1 MTRQLIIF
9 EDSTFANLYPLTL
22 SRPVFSLRCGMHRLW
37 QKIARRF
44 TGYEIAFSSRPEVA
58 GLLSV
63 QTGMQ
68 VNAVDYKPGDRLV
81 FVNGKLRLGDKLANE
96 LQTAAE
102 NRIYHDGNTTV
113 AVVVADGLQKAP
125 EGAIRFTGEGA
136 SEALGIKADM
146 VAGEFEFYN
155 YLWDLV
161 NLNGDEINLDY
172 LTMEDKPGIGRMVDQ
187 ARIDSSVRIL
197 SDKNLFIAPGAEIGA
212 GAVIDNLHG
221 PVIIDKEAVVGPL
234 SFVEGPCYI
243 GPGTRI
249 FRGNVRG
256 GCTFGPM
263 CRIGGEVEQSIFHG
277 FTNKYHDGFMGHA
290 YLGSWVN
297 LGALT
302 TNSDLKNNYRSI
314 SVTLNGREVD
324 TGHLKI
330 GSFIGDHSKTGI
342 GTLINT
348 GVSIGFSCN
357 IFGGTLVTSRE
368 VPSFSWGDE
377 KGYDVYRLD
386 KAIDVART
394 SMSRRNQAFSTD
406 HEELF
411 ATIFNQTAAGR

>member
-1 MTRQLIIF
+1 MTKRLIIF
-9 EDSTFANLYPLTL
+9 EDSAYANLYPLTL
-22 SRPVFSLRCGMHRLW
+22 SRPVFSLRCGMNRLW
-37 QKIARRF
+37 QKIARPF
-44 TGYEIAFSSRPEVA
+44 AGYEIAFSCRPEVA
-58 GLLSV
+58 GLLGA
-63 QTGMQ
+63 QTGIP
-68 VNAVDYKPGDRLV
+68 VNAIDYNPGDRLV
-81 FVNGKLRLGDKLANE
+81 FVNGRLRLGDKLAND
-96 LQTAAE
+96 LLTAAD
-102 NRIYHDGNTTV
+102 NRIYHHGNTTV
-113 AVVVADGLQKAP
+113 AVVVVDKLQRMLGK
-125 EGAIRFTGEGA
+125 GIRFTGEGA
-136 SEALGIKADM
+136 SEALGIKADII
-146 VAGEFEFYN
+146 AGEFEFYN

-161 NLNGDEINLDY
+161 SLNSDEINLDY
-172 LTMEDKPGIGRMVDQ
+172 LAMEDKPGIGRMVDQ

-197 SDKNLFIAPGAEIGA
+197 SEKNLFIAPGTEVGA
-212 GAVIDNLHG
+212 GAVIDNRQG

-249 FRGNVRG
+249 FRGNIRS

-263 CRIGGEVEQSIFHG
+263 CRVGGEVEQSIFHG

-297 LGALT
+297 LGAMT

-314 SVTLNGREVD
+314 SVTLNGREMD

-411 ATIFNQTAAGR
+411 ATIYNQTTTGR

>member
-1 MTRQLIIF
+1 MTKRLIIF
-9 EDSTFANLYPLTL
+9 EDSAYANLYPLTL
-22 SRPVFSLRCGMHRLW
+22 SRSVFSLRCGMNRLW

-44 TGYEIAFSSRPEVA
+44 AGYEIAFSCRPEVA
-58 GLLSV
+58 GLLGA
-63 QTGMQ
+63 QTGIP
-68 VNAVDYKPGDRLV
+68 VNAIDYNPGDRLV
-81 FVNGKLRLGDKLANE
+81 FVNGRLRLGDELAND
-96 LQTAAE
+96 LLTAAD
-102 NRIYHDGNTTV
+102 NRIYHHGNATV
-113 AVVVADGLQKAP
+113 AVVVTDKLQKMI
-125 EGAIRFTGEGA
+125 GKGIRFSGESA
-136 SEALGIKADM
+136 SEALGIKADII
-146 VAGEFEFYN
+146 AGEFEFYN

-172 LTMEDKPGIGRMVDQ
+172 LAMEDGPGIGRMVDQ

-197 SDKNLFIAPGAEIGA
+197 SEKNLFIASGAEIGA
-212 GAVIDNLHG
+212 GAVIDNRQG
-221 PVIIDKEAVVGPL
+221 PVIIDKEAAVGPL
-234 SFVEGPCYI
+234 SFIEGPCYI

-249 FRGNVRG
+249 FRGNIRS
-256 GCTFGPM
+256 GCTFGSM
-263 CRIGGEVEQSIFHG
+263 CRVGGEVEQSIFHG
-277 FTNKYHDGFMGHA
+277 FSNKYHDGFMGHA

-297 LGALT
+297 LGAMT

-314 SVTLNGREVD
+314 SVTLNGREMD